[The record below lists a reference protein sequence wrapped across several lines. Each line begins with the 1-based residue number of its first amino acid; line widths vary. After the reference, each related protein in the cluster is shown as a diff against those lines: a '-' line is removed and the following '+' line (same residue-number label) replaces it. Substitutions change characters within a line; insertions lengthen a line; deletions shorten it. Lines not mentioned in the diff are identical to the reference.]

1 MPPAPYV
8 GNSAVSAMEQ
18 SRVNKGNADMAWTVP
33 TIREVCVALEINGYM
48 PSEF

>member
-1 MPPAPYV
+1 
-8 GNSAVSAMEQ
+8 
-18 SRVNKGNADMAWTVP
+18 MAWTVP